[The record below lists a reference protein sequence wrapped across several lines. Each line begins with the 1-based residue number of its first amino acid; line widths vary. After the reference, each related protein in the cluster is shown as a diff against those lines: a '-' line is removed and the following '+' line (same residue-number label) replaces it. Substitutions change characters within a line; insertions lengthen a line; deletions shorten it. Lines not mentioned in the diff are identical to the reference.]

1 LQLDCSK
8 AQAELNWSPQW
19 DFVTTMQKTVS
30 WYQLVHNDAQA
41 ITVTQQQLTE
51 YEIGTRD

>member
-8 AQAELNWSPQW
+8 SQAELNWSPQW